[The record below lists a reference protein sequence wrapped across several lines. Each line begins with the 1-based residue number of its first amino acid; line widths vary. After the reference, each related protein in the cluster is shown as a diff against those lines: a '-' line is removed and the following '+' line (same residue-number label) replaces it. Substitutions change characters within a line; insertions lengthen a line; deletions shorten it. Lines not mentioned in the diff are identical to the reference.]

1 MMRDT
6 IKNLTIKNSTSGPLW
21 IFQKGSQPIVSYFSF
36 VIEIQIQTIENS
48 VRLLFKAFL
57 NNTFEAIVQYP
68 SQFTLL
74 EDGHA
79 GVHPGP
85 QSAESDSV

>member
-1 MMRDT
+1 MMCDT
-6 IKNLTIKNSTSGPLW
+6 IKNLTIKNSTTGPLQ

-57 NNTFEAIVQYP
+57 NNTFEAIVQHP

-85 QSAESDSV
+85 QSTESDNV